1 MIPISDDNRG
11 RRLTPYVSYS
21 IIAINILVFLYQI
34 TLPDTPA
41 DPALTEFIFRWGGIP
56 AEISGGNDL
65 QTLIS
70 SQFLHGGWLHI
81 GGNMLYLW
89 VFGDNVEDVM
99 GHVKYLI
106 FYLLTGVAASATQV
120 FLDTSS
126 EIPLVGAS
134 GAISGVLGAYIVLFP
149 HGRIVT
155 LVLLGFIFTTFMLPA
170 WAMIGYWI
178 ALQIIQ
184 GALSLSMR
192 SMETGG
198 VAFFAHIGGFV
209 AGAALVWLFR
219 DRDRLAY
226 QRRARDGT
234 MPGRRWPQR
243 G

>member
-11 RRLTPYVSYS
+11 RRLTPYVSYT

-99 GHVKYLI
+99 GHLKFLV
-106 FYLLTGVAASATQV
+106 FYLLTGIAAGLAQVLIDPNSA
-120 FLDTSS
+120 
-126 EIPLVGAS
+126 IPIVGAS
-134 GAISGVLGAYIVLFP
+134 GAISGLLGAYILLFP
-149 HGRIVT
+149 HGKIRS
-155 LVLLGFIFTTFMLPA
+155 LVFIGLFFTSFMIPA
-170 WAMIGYWI
+170 WIQIGLWI
-178 ALQIIQ
+178 LLQFVN
-184 GALSLSMR
+184 GFFSLGVATE
-192 SMETGG
+192 ETSGG
-198 VAFFAHIGGFV
+198 VAYFAHIGGFI
-209 AGAALVWLFR
+209 AGMALVWVFLNR
-219 DRDRLAY
+219 EALDR
-226 QRRARDGT
+226 QRAAREGTRAFQRV
-234 MPGRRWPQR
+234 GR
-243 G
+243 